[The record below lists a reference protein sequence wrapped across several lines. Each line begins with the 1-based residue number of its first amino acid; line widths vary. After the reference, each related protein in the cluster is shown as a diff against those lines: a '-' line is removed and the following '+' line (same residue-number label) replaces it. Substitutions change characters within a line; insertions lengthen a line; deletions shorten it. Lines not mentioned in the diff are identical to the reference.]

1 MFFCQQIILK
11 QFVLI
16 SVIRGELHLIH
27 FISVTNQHNTIIYR
41 ITINNYRFSLFIQT
55 DSFSLHIDKR

>member
-27 FISVTNQHNTIIYR
+27 FISVTNQHKSIIYR
-41 ITINNYRFSLFIQT
+41 ITINNYRFPLFIQN
-55 DSFSLHIDKR
+55 DSFYLHIDKR

>member
-27 FISVTNQHNTIIYR
+27 FSNK
-41 ITINNYRFSLFIQT
+41 LA
-55 DSFSLHIDKR
+55 